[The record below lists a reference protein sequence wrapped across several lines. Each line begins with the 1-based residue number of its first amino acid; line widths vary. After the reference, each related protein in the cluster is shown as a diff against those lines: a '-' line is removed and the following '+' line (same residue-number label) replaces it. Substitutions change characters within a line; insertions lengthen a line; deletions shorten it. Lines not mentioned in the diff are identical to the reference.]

1 MQEHY
6 DRLGLSVGA
15 TPEEIKAAY
24 HVKLK
29 EYPAHR
35 YPQEFKAIRLSYE
48 ALKKGGQ
55 KAQIDYLKARPAQVE
70 VNPALLQTLRERAIA
85 TAEVSLEELMRLT
98 F

>member
-6 DRLGLSVGA
+6 DRLGVSVGA

-24 HVKLK
+24 HIKLK
-29 EYPAHR
+29 EYPAHQ

-55 KAQIDYLKARPAQVE
+55 KVQIDYLKARSAEVE
-70 VNPALLQTLRERAIA
+70 VTPASLQSLRERAMA
-85 TAEVSLEELMRLT
+85 AAEVSLEELIRLT